1 MGESTVGLRMRKL
14 AATLAGATIGY
25 GMLTGGYFGFS
36 PPDGSLLGFFHI
48 LDLNDIDEQMKL
60 SITIGVLHIVLANAI
75 KSYHAT
81 TPSSR
86 LQPLGWSCGALGG
99 LLMYLGYGSS
109 VWFGLG
115 VVLVIGGLAV
125 VAVFASD
132 RAVQSAKDA
141 VLRVVD
147 GLMALAGIGGI
158 FGDVLSYMRLFAL
171 GLAGSSLAIT
181 INNLAGQVTDALPG
195 PGLLIGILIILVGHV
210 VNLALC
216 LMSGVVHG
224 LRLNVIEFFKWGL
237 SEEGYPFRAFA
248 KKEPS
253 Q

>member
-1 MGESTVGLRMRKL
+1 
-14 AATLAGATIGY
+14 
-25 GMLTGGYFGFS
+25 
-36 PPDGSLLGFFHI
+36 
-48 LDLNDIDEQMKL
+48 
-60 SITIGVLHIVLANAI
+60 
-75 KSYHAT
+75 
-81 TPSSR
+81 
-86 LQPLGWSCGALGG
+86 
-99 LLMYLGYGSS
+99 
-109 VWFGLG
+109 
-115 VVLVIGGLAV
+115 
-125 VAVFASD
+125 
-132 RAVQSAKDA
+132 
-141 VLRVVD
+141 
-147 GLMALAGIGGI
+147 
-158 FGDVLSYMRLFAL
+158 MRLFAL